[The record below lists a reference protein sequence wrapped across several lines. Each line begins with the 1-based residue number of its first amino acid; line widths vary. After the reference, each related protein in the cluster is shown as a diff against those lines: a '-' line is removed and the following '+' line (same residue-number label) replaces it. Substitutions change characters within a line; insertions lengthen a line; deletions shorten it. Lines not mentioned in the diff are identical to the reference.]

1 MIPATLF
8 SGLMTSDV
16 SVVNCNDA
24 LQIGLEM
31 TKELDSIQHKKC
43 KPLGW
48 LFH

>member
-1 MIPATLF
+1 MIPASLF

-31 TKELDSIQHKKC
+31 TKKVDSIKTSKNVN
-43 KPLGW
+43 L
-48 LFH
+48 

>member
-1 MIPATLF
+1 MIPASMF

-31 TKELDSIQHKKC
+31 TKELVSIQHQKIVN
-43 KPLGW
+43 L
-48 LFH
+48 

>member
-1 MIPATLF
+1 MIPASLF

-31 TKELDSIQHKKC
+31 TKELDSIQHQKM
-43 KPLGW
+43 
-48 LFH
+48 